1 MSMAGRLADRV
12 AVVFGGASG
21 IGAAIAQRFQREG
34 AHVVACDMRAS
45 SSAPAGVSEI
55 ICDVTDEQGVR
66 ATVAHVEAEYG
77 RIDIMVN
84 SAGVICSDDAVSI
97 EDGAWQRMLDVN
109 LTGTMRTMRAVLPGM
124 LGRQGGAIVNIASVA
139 AFNAGSEAASYAA
152 SKAAVIAL
160 SRSAAQR
167 YGRQGVRVNALCPGW
182 VDTPMSQREM
192 QELAAASGV
201 TPEQA
206 VERTVQ
212 RIALGRM
219 ATSAEIASACLF
231 LASDDAA
238 FVTGTALIVD
248 GGLRIPAAARAI

>member
-1 MSMAGRLADRV
+1 MVSVSSINAH
-12 AVVFGGASG
+12 GGA
-21 IGAAIAQRFQREG
+21 AFL
-34 AHVVACDMRAS
+34 
-45 SSAPAGVSEI
+45 SAYS
-55 ICDVTDEQGVR
+55 
-66 ATVAHVEAEYG
+66 
-77 RIDIMVN
+77 
-84 SAGVICSDDAVSI
+84 
-97 EDGAWQRMLDVN
+97 
-109 LTGTMRTMRAVLPGM
+109 
-124 LGRQGGAIVNIASVA
+124 
-139 AFNAGSEAASYAA
+139 A
-152 SKAAVIAL
+152 SKAALVNL
-160 SRSAAQR
+160 SKNTAQGLVWDR
-167 YGRQGVRVNALCPGW
+167 IRVNCILPGW